1 MAMNAVAR
9 LDVDL
14 PALSTA
20 QLIEAG
26 LRAVEARMLEACKSD
41 VSILNDA
48 SHHILSAGGK
58 RVRPRLVLLSYL
70 ASGGKAVDSVIALAA
85 ALELVHTASVVHDDI
100 NDHGVVRRGKPSVNA
115 LWGRTFALLTGD
127 FLFTKV
133 YELMAPHRD
142 MNVIL
147 AEATVE
153 LVEGETLQAQA
164 VKEQRFTRQVY
175 MDIIARKTASL
186 FRAGAVMGAR
196 AANASERVVEALR
209 RYGFNIGLAFQIVD
223 DILDLT
229 ADEAQL
235 GKTAGIDIQQGRGI
249 ASVNNNV
256 PSDAVTSIKAK
267 ALAGNSI
274 AEGKLQAKML
284 IESAIGELDVLPD
297 SPAKDELIALARYI
311 VERDH

>member
-9 LDVDL
+9 LDVEP
-14 PALSTA
+14 PAHPTA
-20 QLIEAG
+20 QVIEAG
-26 LRAVEARMLEACKSD
+26 LHAVEARMLEACKSD
-41 VSILNDA
+41 VSILDDA
-48 SHHILSAGGK
+48 SRHILSAGGK
-58 RVRPRLVLLSYL
+58 RVRPRLVLLSHL
-70 ASGGKAVDSVIALAA
+70 ASEGKAVDGVISLAA

-115 LWGRTFALLTGD
+115 IWGRTFALLTGD
-127 FLFTKV
+127 YLFTKV
-133 YELMAPHRD
+133 YELMAPHQD

-147 AEATVE
+147 AEATVA

-186 FRAGAVMGAR
+186 FRAGALMGAR
-196 AANASERVVEALR
+196 AANASDRVAEALG

-229 ADEAQL
+229 ADETQL
-235 GKTAGIDIQQGRGI
+235 GKTAGLDLKQGRGI
-249 ASVNNNV
+249 ASATSGVAA
-256 PSDAVTSIKAK
+256 DAVASIKAK
-267 ALAGNSI
+267 ALAGNSV

-284 IESAIGELDVLPD
+284 IDSAISELEVLSD